1 MAFIGIISDSKKY
14 DLIKRF
20 INTENN
26 KNQFTLIN
34 INSRSIANIKN
45 VKFDVIVILNLP
57 KNKDEY
63 IEYLEQIC
71 SEVKILVINSD
82 VEINGFLQEVKTN
95 IITFGVNHLSTVT
108 FSSATDDSVLISV
121 QRNYKGLKGNIVEVG
136 EYDIQIEKINRNYLH
151 EILIFFILKTIN
163 NL

>member
-95 IITFGVNHLSTVT
+95 IITFVVNHL
-108 FSSATDDSVLISV
+108 
-121 QRNYKGLKGNIVEVG
+121 
-136 EYDIQIEKINRNYLH
+136 
-151 EILIFFILKTIN
+151 
-163 NL
+163 